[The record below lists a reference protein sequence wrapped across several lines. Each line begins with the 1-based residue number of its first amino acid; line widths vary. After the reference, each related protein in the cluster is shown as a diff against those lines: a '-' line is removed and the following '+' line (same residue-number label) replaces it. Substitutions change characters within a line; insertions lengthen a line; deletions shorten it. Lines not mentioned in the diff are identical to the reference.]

1 MAGRDRRGPAAV
13 NPAQPKPGDVLC
25 LLDEIPSPGAK
36 GFRYREDE
44 AMFAGFVVRKGDLV
58 VGYIDSC
65 PHAGWPLAGFAGRF
79 LTRENDLILCGGH
92 AALFRIEDGVC
103 VAGPCPGDRL
113 TPWPIQVR
121 DGQIIVA

>member
-1 MAGRDRRGPAAV
+1 V
-13 NPAQPKPGDVLC
+13 NNPAQPKPGEVLC
-25 LLDEIPSPGAK
+25 PLDEIPSPGAK

-44 AMFAGFVVRKGDLV
+44 AMFAGFVVRKSDLV
-58 VGYIDSC
+58 VGYVDSC

-113 TPWPIQVR
+113 TPWPVEVR